1 MRMNQQERLGMSGE
15 VEVKPSVWC
24 FEEGMINYV
33 RGWSVSGEMQ
43 IEISPLDLKAA
54 IKGVN

>member
-1 MRMNQQERLGMSGE
+1 MSGE